1 MWNFLKGLVYPFFAA
16 SLGLGFFSDYTK
28 GGATTDFEEVN
39 QVPKTVRQNPGI
51 YRSHYAWF
59 TRNFPGGK

>member
-1 MWNFLKGLVYPFFAA
+1 MNFLKALVYPIFAA
-16 SLGLGFFSDYTK
+16 SMGFGFFANYRL
-28 GGATTDFEEVN
+28 GGASDEFEEIN